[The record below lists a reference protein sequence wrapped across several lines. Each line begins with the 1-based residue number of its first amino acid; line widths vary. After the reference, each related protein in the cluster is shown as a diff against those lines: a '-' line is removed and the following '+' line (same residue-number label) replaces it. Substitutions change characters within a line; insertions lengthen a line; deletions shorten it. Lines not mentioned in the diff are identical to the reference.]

1 MPSTSAAPDPAVSAQ
16 QIPDAFD
23 RARGWV
29 AKDHGTGLEHPVV
42 AARSGLVLFTES
54 ANDGGIRVLA
64 KDARTGATR
73 WASRTLKLPDTGQNY
88 HSVSTSLFGTTE
100 NGKDYA
106 VLAATGTEGGDTV
119 NKPRDVTTLQIFD
132 VAAMRDQGEPA
143 RVVTV
148 PESAQDF
155 IPQNDGNLLVRL
167 GSSTAVVDV
176 RSGRD
181 TGYRHQDAALHAP
194 KECTHEIGDCNQ
206 GITVSGMTPKGPL
219 VQGFGAFWVPG
230 GWFSGDVL
238 PPGAQQESGSQEV
251 KTVGTPDGRAVVAA
265 WPSANDSSDDR
276 VWAVHDAATGK
287 VEASVPCA
295 QSDLDDSGSGK
306 RGVPVLSGDGRYLI
320 AGQVVFDLAAKK
332 GICLAENESREA
344 VTVSAVDRDG
354 TGYGMAGSSTAT
366 EGAVRVSVA
375 TAKATALPEG
385 TKVPTEI
392 AGPVAVFDEES
403 DGVFVYPRKAR

>member
-1 MPSTSAAPDPAVSAQ
+1 MADQ

-23 RARGWV
+23 KARGWK
-29 AKDHGTGLEHPVV
+29 AEDHGTGLERPVV
-42 AARSGLVLFTES
+42 AARSGLVLFTKS
-54 ANDGGIRVLA
+54 LNDGRIRVLA
-64 KDARTGATR
+64 KDMRTGATR
-73 WASRTLKLPDTGQNY
+73 WTSRPLKLPDTGQNY
-88 HSVSTSLFGTTE
+88 HSVSTSLFGTTK
-100 NGKDYA
+100 NGKEYA
-106 VLAATGTEGGDTV
+106 VLAAPGTEGGDTV
-119 NKPRDVTTLQIFD
+119 NKPKEVTTLQIFD
-132 VAAMRDQGEPA
+132 VADMRDQGTPA

-148 PESAQDF
+148 PESAQEF

-176 RSGRD
+176 SSGRD

-194 KECTHEIGDCNQ
+194 KACDYEIGDCNQ

-230 GWFSGDVL
+230 GWFSGDVP
-238 PPGAQQESGSQEV
+238 PPGVHPGSGLEEEV
-251 KTVGTPDGRAVVAA
+251 RAIGTPDGRSVVAA
-265 WPSANDSSDDR
+265 WPGANDSSDDR

-295 QSDLDDSGSGK
+295 QSDLDDSGSGR

-320 AGQVVFDLAAKK
+320 AGEVVFDLAAKK

-354 TGYGMAGSSTAT
+354 TGYGTAGSSQAT

-375 TAKATALPEG
+375 TGKATALPEG
-385 TKVPTEI
+385 TKAPTEI
-392 AGPVAVFDEES
+392 TGPVAVFDEES
-403 DGVFVYPRKAR
+403 DGVFVYPRKPR